1 MRFLL
6 TIFAMGVFT
15 QAFTQVFKEKVVKT
29 EIREVTVFLNRAQVF
44 ETGDLVLPKGKTSL
58 VIKNL
63 SPYIDDKSIQVKAE
77 GDFTI
82 LSVAHKF
89 NYLNELKK
97 DEKIDSLSRLVD
109 AITLSI
115 SRLNARLSALKEREN
130 LLNEN
135 RKLGGQTSGATIL
148 QLKQAMDF
156 FESEVSKIREEEI
169 QTNNTIAV
177 QMLQRAKYEQQKN
190 ELDMVSPSASSEI
203 EVRVSSENQLTTKL
217 RISYLVANAGWFPK
231 YDIRVANVK
240 SPLQLTYKAEVFQN
254 TGVDWKNVKLKFSN
268 GDPNQS
274 GAVPELQAWN
284 LTYARNTI
292 FENSFYGAR
301 SPSVVGQVSGI
312 VFSSE
317 DGSPLPGVNVV
328 VKGSTIGTVTSADG
342 SYALTLP
349 TNASSLVFSFVGF
362 ATHEV
367 AVTGS
372 RVDVKM
378 QADVM
383 SLSETVVTG
392 YGLSK
397 KLEGSIAGVQ
407 IRGAASVKP
416 VPTSFV
422 ENQTTVEFEVNLPY
436 SIYSDGEKL
445 QVDLK
450 EFNIDASY
458 QYFAIPKLD
467 KDAFLVAR
475 VTKWDQYNLLEGE
488 ANLYFENAFVG
499 RSILEANALRD
510 TLNISLGK
518 DKSIVISREKNEQFS
533 KTRMIGS
540 NVEET
545 RNIKILVR
553 NKKSQPITL
562 TLLDQIPVSVV
573 SDISVTALELT
584 KGILD
589 AKSGSIAWE
598 LKIDQQQQKEIN
610 LQYEVRYP
618 KRERVVLE

>member
-1 MRFLL
+1 M
-6 TIFAMGVFT
+6 
-15 QAFTQVFKEKVVKT
+15 
-29 EIREVTVFLNRAQVF
+29 
-44 ETGDLVLPKGKTSL
+44 
-58 VIKNL
+58 
-63 SPYIDDKSIQVKAE
+63 
-77 GDFTI
+77 
-82 LSVAHKF
+82 
-89 NYLNELKK
+89 KK

-317 DGSPLPGVNVV
+317 DGKPLSGVNVV

-397 KLEGSIAGVQ
+397 KLEGRIAGVQ

-475 VTKWDQYNLLEGE
+475 VTNWDQYNLLEGE

-533 KTRMIGS
+533 KARMIGS